1 VNVRGIGRHSPEAL
15 VVVVAVV
22 VVLSGSPLGVVV
34 VSSRSDVV
42 MAATVDRWPFGTV
55 TVEDSLSLFSLLSS
69 LPDSSPSELPLTGI

>member
-1 VNVRGIGRHSPEAL
+1 M
-15 VVVVAVV
+15 VVVAVV

-55 TVEDSLSLFSLLSS
+55 TVEASPSLLSFPV
-69 LPDSSPSELPLTGI
+69 LRTRLEVILFT